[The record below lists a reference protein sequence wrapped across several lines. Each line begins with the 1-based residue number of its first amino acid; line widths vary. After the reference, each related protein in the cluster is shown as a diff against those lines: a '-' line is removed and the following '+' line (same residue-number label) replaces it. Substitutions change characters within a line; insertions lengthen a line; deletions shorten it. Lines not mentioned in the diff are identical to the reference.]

1 MAEKMKAEKKN
12 RVVEYLLSEHKL
24 ENYLLLFLGLFAIE
38 LGVILLQGKLLTI
51 PEEAWLIGGKTNTIV
66 FSWVLIGLGA
76 ISIVLVASSFYRP
89 SFTEIRHICMPAIPP
104 PTTITRFP
112 ITGLKWKE
120 FLWNVVKVVL
130 FSVVLALFFIGCD
143 WVIEKIIQ
151 LLKNTLY

>member
-51 PEEAWLIGGKTNTIV
+51 PEEAWLIGGKT
-66 FSWVLIGLGA
+66 

-89 SFTEIRHICMPAIPP
+89 SFTEIRH
-104 PTTITRFP
+104 